1 MSTLFPTSIDVFTNP
16 TASSNMNDPAVA
28 HHTQHANV
36 NDALE
41 AVETVIGITGSA
53 DVNSIN
59 YKVAALQGK
68 TSVTASNLLK
78 TADYSIGQQ
87 DYFIR
92 VDATS
97 AIVEITLPPAL
108 ASLGKIFII
117 KKVDASINEV
127 LVKTTGAE
135 LIDSFLTQT
144 LPLQQ
149 DKITVI
155 SNGISW
161 NII

>member
-1 MSTLFPTSIDVFTNP
+1 MSTLFPASIDVFTNP

-36 NDALE
+36 NDAIE
-41 AVETVIGITGSA
+41 AVETAIGITGSA

-59 YKVAALQGK
+59 YKVAVLQAK
-68 TSVTASNLLK
+68 TSVTVSNLLK
-78 TADYSIGQQ
+78 TANYSIGQQ

-97 AIVEITLPPAL
+97 DIVEITLPPVL
-108 ASLGKIFII
+108 ASVGKVFIV
-117 KKVDASINEV
+117 KKVDASVNDVVI
-127 LVKTTGAE
+127 KTTGAE

-144 LPLQQ
+144 LPLQH
-149 DKITVI
+149 DKITIV